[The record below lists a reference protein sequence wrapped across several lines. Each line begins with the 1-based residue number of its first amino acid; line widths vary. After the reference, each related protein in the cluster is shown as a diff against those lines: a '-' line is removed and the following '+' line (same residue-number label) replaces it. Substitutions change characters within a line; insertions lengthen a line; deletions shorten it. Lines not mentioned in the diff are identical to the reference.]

1 LAPDAYTA
9 ALSMLARR
17 ELSAA
22 QLRQRLKARHFPD
35 SEIDASIDRL
45 RESRALDDA
54 RVARAYARTAAGVK
68 GRGRGRV
75 VREIEAMGIDRATAR
90 EAVAETFDALDE
102 DALIDRA
109 LDRKLRGRRVKD
121 AAEFRRLYAF
131 LMRQG
136 FDSGKI
142 GTALKERGGRGYN
155 HEQ

>member
-1 LAPDAYTA
+1 
-9 ALSMLARR
+9 MLARR
-17 ELSAA
+17 ELSAT

-35 SEIDASIDRL
+35 NEIDASINRL
-45 RESRALDDA
+45 RESRALDDG

-68 GRGRGRV
+68 GRGRARV
-75 VREIEAMGIDRATAR
+75 MREIEAMGIDRATAR

-136 FDSGKI
+136 FEAGKI
-142 GTALKERGGRGYN
+142 GKALKERGGKGYN
-155 HEQ
+155 HEG

>member
-1 LAPDAYTA
+1 
-9 ALSMLARR
+9 MLARR

-35 SEIDASIDRL
+35 SEIEASIGRL

-68 GRGRGRV
+68 GRGRARV
-75 VREIEAMGIDRATAR
+75 QREIEAMGIDRATAR
-90 EAVAETFDALDE
+90 EAVAETFDELDE
-102 DALIDRA
+102 DGLIGRA
-109 LDRKLRGRRVKD
+109 LDRKLRGRRIED

-136 FDSGKI
+136 FDAGKI
-142 GTALKERGGRGYN
+142 GQALKDRGGKAFDDV
-155 HEQ
+155 